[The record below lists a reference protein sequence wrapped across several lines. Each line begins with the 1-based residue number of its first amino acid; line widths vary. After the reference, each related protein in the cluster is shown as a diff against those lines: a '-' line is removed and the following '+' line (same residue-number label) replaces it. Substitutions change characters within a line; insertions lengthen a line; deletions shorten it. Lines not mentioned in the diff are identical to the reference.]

1 MKNKNYLEK
10 RKEFSEFS
18 LSNQLI
24 ESKYS
29 LSALSK
35 DLIDIALTRIE
46 QPKNPNAPLCA
57 NLYNID
63 IYKIL
68 GENKKNNI
76 KRELLDAKTEI
87 QTCGIVI
94 DDEKGGFD
102 SYIIAPTCRY
112 HEGVFTI
119 EFNSSLRNHT
129 LVFENRN
136 YTKCSI
142 VSSTMLHSFKTKR
155 IYEILKK
162 EYYRL
167 NPKNLNEYVIKT
179 INLSELRFILGLA
192 DIKEQSTQKYIES
205 CKEKKTPVDWDYCYN
220 KLCQNKKYDR
230 WTIFKNKVLDV
241 AQKEIEKFA
250 EIKFTYTTLKGKSNK
265 VVGIEFKI
273 FPNVPSEEI
282 IKERKRILQIIEENE
297 SDFYKQQ
304 DTTEYLCRQ
313 IMDAFPDHYDK
324 FGKEEIYK
332 FLEEADGDEELVRWA
347 IMNTDQYALTN
358 QIYSYNGA
366 VIDRIR
372 YPQNYKNN
380 AAVVNGTTINT
391 TVVEGVMHDYSENKE
406 NIALK
411 VWEKAKEKPE
421 FKEFVDYLAYNN
433 LTLEMFEELTDPKD
447 YFAEYVNWRNLSNES
462 QNCVKQTF
470 NEYPLLLIT
479 SFNFYFYRISSHNI

>member
-1 MKNKNYLEK
+1 MENKNYQDK
-10 RKEFSEFS
+10 RNEFS

-24 ESKYS
+24 ESKYT
-29 LSALSK
+29 LSAFSK

-46 QPKNPNAPLCA
+46 QTDNPDAPLCA

-63 IYKIL
+63 IYKII
-68 GENKKNNI
+68 GESKKNNI
-76 KRELLDAKTEI
+76 KRELLEAKTEI

-119 EFNSSLRNHT
+119 EFNASLRNHT
-129 LVFENRN
+129 LILENRK
-136 YTKCSI
+136 YTRCNI
-142 VSSTMLHSFKTKR
+142 VSSTMLHSFETKR

-167 NPKNLNEYVIKT
+167 NPKNLNEYVIKN
-179 INLSELRFILGLA
+179 INLSELRFVLGLA
-192 DIKEQSTQKYIES
+192 EVKEQSIQEYIEK
-205 CKEKKTPVDWDYCYN
+205 CKRKKTPIDWDYCYN
-220 KLCQNKKYDR
+220 KLCQNKKHSR
-230 WTIFKNKVLDV
+230 WDSFKARILDV
-241 AQKEIEKFA
+241 AQKEIERFT

-273 FPNVPSEEI
+273 FPNKPSEEI
-282 IKERKRILQIIEENE
+282 IKERKRIMQIIEENE

-324 FGKEEIYK
+324 FGRDEIK
-332 FLEEADGDEELVRWA
+332 LFLNDANGDEELVRWA
-347 IMNTDQYALTN
+347 IMNTDS
-358 QIYSYNGA
+358 YSENYLINNYIGA
-366 VIDRIR
+366 VRDRIR
-372 YPQNYKNN
+372 HPKQYSDNK
-380 AAVVNGTTINT
+380 VIVHGTVIEKEHIESAMNSY
-391 TVVEGVMHDYSENKE
+391 EENK
-406 NIALK
+406 NDIALK

-447 YFAEYVNWRNLSNES
+447 YFAEYVNWRNLGNER

-470 NEYPLLLIT
+470 NE
-479 SFNFYFYRISSHNI
+479 NQ